1 MNREQVDPH
10 YSIHRAHGNMSAA
23 GVRRSDTDH
32 DGDGG
37 NDVMRLGQSLTKDD
51 YPEEYVKV
59 DE

>member
-1 MNREQVDPH
+1 MNREQVAPH

-37 NDVMRLGQSLTKDD
+37 NDSDD
-51 YPEEYVKV
+51 TVTRTT
-59 DE
+59 DSQQMSAS